1 MGISEEMSFTISD
14 ELRRISKGEVL
25 SDDWSRKIY
34 SMDASHF
41 NLSPELIQKP
51 LDADDVQEICKF
63 CAAKKMTITARGA
76 GTGLLGQSLSS
87 GLILDFTANMNKIID
102 IEDDYVT
109 AQPGVIKG

>member
-1 MGISEEMSFTISD
+1 MDILGISEEMSFTISD

-51 LDADDVQEICKF
+51 LDADDVQEIVNSVRLRK
-63 CAAKKMTITARGA
+63 
-76 GTGLLGQSLSS
+76 
-87 GLILDFTANMNKIID
+87 
-102 IEDDYVT
+102 
-109 AQPGVIKG
+109 